1 MNLNSKTLRE
11 FSLRVVGPR
20 KVLYVIHFGYDMSA
34 KNSGYYL
41 SASINEKS
49 FSSSQETLKRVR
61 SLGIPA
67 INALIDSI
75 GTGVTGAPEGF
86 EDAVQGIIDGSFT
99 GNVEQLFRIESKE
112 EHNELVAFGKDIAS
126 ASTPKQKKSIVSKY
140 VNSRRLAML
149 TKARDAVRDIHALFI
164 TGHIDTTGQV
174 ILPKYEG
181 RLKKNFYPLYYKR
194 DIDYIRKARVKVF
207 TKVLKRKYIAA

>member
-75 GTGVTGAPEGF
+75 GTGVTGTHEGF
-86 EDAVQGIIDGSFT
+86 EDAIQGIIDGSFT
-99 GNVEQLFRIESKE
+99 GSVEQLFRIESKE
-112 EHNELVAFGKDIAS
+112 EQDALVAFGQDLAS
-126 ASTPKQKKSIVSKY
+126 ASTPKQKKSIISKY
-140 VNSRRLAML
+140 VSARRVALL
-149 TKARDAVRDIHALFI
+149 TKTRDTVRDVHALFI
-164 TGHIDTTGQV
+164 TGHIDATNQV
-174 ILPKYEG
+174 IMPKYEG
-181 RLKKNFYPLYYKR
+181 QLKKDFYPLYYKR
-194 DIDYIRKARVKVF
+194 DIDYIRKARVKLF